1 MVEQTMP
8 RKDDP
13 PKIPKITNKQRREMM
28 KALSIFSQ
36 VGVSMVVCVLMGVLA
51 GRFLDSL
58 LGTAPW
64 MLFLFAFLGA
74 GAAFKTMYDLS
85 KRF

>member
-1 MVEQTMP
+1 MSNKEP
-8 RKDDP
+8 S
-13 PKIPKITNKQRREMM
+13 KIPKITKKQRREMM
-28 KALSIFSQ
+28 QALSLFFQI
-36 VGVSMVVCVLMGVLA
+36 GITLVVCVVMGVFL

-64 MLFLFAFLGA
+64 LLLLFTFFGA
-74 GAAFKTMYDLS
+74 GAAFKFIFDLS